1 MLFSNH
7 YIIKLY
13 YDGQTEPFIVFTIEG
28 QRVETIDAHTIK
40 SDGSTIKFGESVFV
54 AVIG

>member
-1 MLFSNH
+1 MLFSKH